1 MANPTIRLA
10 TPDDV
15 DALARLKLE
24 TFRETFLEGFGVPY
38 PPDDLAVFEAEA
50 YGRDHV
56 ERELADPER
65 RTWVAHADGD
75 LLGYA
80 HVGPTKLPHREA
92 EPHHGELYQLY
103 VRREA
108 QGMKLGGRLL
118 ALALDHLTVTRP
130 GPILLGVWSGNLRAQ
145 AIYAA
150 CGFVKVGE
158 YQFPV
163 GTWRDEEFI
172 FRRP

>member
-1 MANPTIRLA
+1 MGPTIRLA

-24 TFRETFLEGFGVPY
+24 TFRQTFLEDFAVPY
-38 PPDDLAVFEAEA
+38 PPADLAVFEADA

-56 ERELADPER
+56 AGELADDAR
-65 RTWVAHADGD
+65 RTWVAASDGE
-75 LLGYA
+75 LLGYV
-80 HVGPTKLPHREA
+80 HVGPTKLPHPEA
-92 EPHHGELYQLY
+92 APHHGELYQLY

-118 ALALDHLTVTRP
+118 ALALDHLTAQLP
-130 GPILLGVWSGNLRAQ
+130 GPIWLGVWSGNLRAQ

-150 CGFVKVGE
+150 CGFSKVGE

-163 GTWRDEEFI
+163 GAWRDHEFI
-172 FRRP
+172 FRRG